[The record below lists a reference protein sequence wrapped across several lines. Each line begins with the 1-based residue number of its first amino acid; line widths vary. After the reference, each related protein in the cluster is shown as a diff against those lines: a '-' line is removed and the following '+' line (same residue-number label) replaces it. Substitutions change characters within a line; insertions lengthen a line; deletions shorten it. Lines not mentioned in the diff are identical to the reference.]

1 MLQIR
6 ASDTAVLPESEPKT
20 MMEEHLDLL
29 GSFETI
35 YTMG

>member
-1 MLQIR
+1 LQIR
-6 ASDTAVLPESEPKT
+6 ANDVAVLPESEPKT

-35 YTMG
+35 YTIG